1 MIILKVQCLL
11 REDPFALVAPTNQP
25 RIKCEKLQLSNT
37 FESIIEEDVQ
47 FSVVVEHNV
56 IIETKDF
63 VKAFKMM
70 LCAFYIFNLEYP
82 KKLEA
87 TFLLYQKL
95 FLRINDK
102 SKIPAKV
109 LKLMSDLKKKKNLF
123 KEPLFVEVLVW
134 L

>member
-1 MIILKVQCLL
+1 MVILKVPYLP
-11 REDPFALVAPTNQP
+11 REDPFALFAPSNQP

-37 FESIIEEDVQ
+37 FESIIEDVR

-56 IIETKDF
+56 IAETKDF
-63 VKAFKMM
+63 VKAFEMM

-102 SKIPAKV
+102 CKIPAKV
-109 LKLMSDLKKKKNLF
+109 LKLMSDLKKKKF
-123 KEPLFVEVLVW
+123 I
-134 L
+134 

>member
-1 MIILKVQCLL
+1 MVKLKVPYLL
-11 REDPFALVAPTNQP
+11 REDPFALFAPTNQP
-25 RIKCEKLQLSNT
+25 QIKCEKPQLSNT
-37 FESIIEEDVQ
+37 FESIIEEDVR

-56 IIETKDF
+56 IAETKDF
-63 VKAFKMM
+63 VNAFEMM

-102 SKIPAKV
+102 CKIPAKV
-109 LKLMSDLKKKKNLF
+109 LKLMSDLKKE
-123 KEPLFVEVLVW
+123 KEFI
-134 L
+134 